1 MKGLFEER
9 IAYKPFEYPEYYTEG
24 WLKQAQAF
32 WLHTE
37 IPMQSDVKDWKENLK
52 PHEKNLVGNILLG
65 FAQTECAVSDYWTGM
80 VTQWFPKHEIRQMAM
95 MFGSQE
101 TIHATAYSYLNETL
115 GLEDFEAFLHE
126 PATANK
132 FELLMQAGSNHTPE
146 ILGGI
151 GAESDIAREE
161 VARSLAIFSAFAEGV
176 SLYSSFAVLY
186 SFQLRNLLKGI
197 GQQMKWS
204 VRDESL
210 HSRMG
215 CYLFNH
221 MCQEYPELR
230 NQSKDA
236 IINAAKLI
244 VELEEKFIDKMFEG
258 GDLENLKAK
267 DLKNFIRARANEKLE
282 ELGYL
287 GSFEYD
293 KESASNLDWFY
304 HLTGGHTHTDF
315 FAMRSTDYSKAGE
328 DDDWDDLEFT
338 TSDFIGSNGNSTKT
352 AEINYHTLNK

>member
-1 MKGLFEER
+1 MALFEER
-9 IAYKPFEYPEYYTEG
+9 VPFKPFEYPEYYNEG

-37 IPMQSDVKDWKENLK
+37 IAMQGDVKDWKENLN
-52 PHEKNLVGNILLG
+52 PAEKNLVGNILLG

-80 VTQWFPKHEIRQMAM
+80 VTKWFPKHEIRQMSM

-101 TIHATAYSYLNETL
+101 TIHAVAYSYLNETL

-126 PATANK
+126 PATADK
-132 FELLMQAGSNHTPE
+132 FDLLMNTSADYTHDDLAKDTK
-146 ILGGI
+146 
-151 GAESDIAREE
+151 ARQE

-186 SFQLRNLLKGI
+186 SFQMRNLLKGV

-215 CYLFNH
+215 CQLFNH
-221 MCQEYPELR
+221 MCEEYPELR
-230 NQSKDA
+230 KQSEES
-236 IINAAKLI
+236 IVEAAKLI
-244 VELEEKFIDKMFEG
+244 VELEEKFIDKMFEM
-258 GDLENLKAK
+258 GDLENLKAS
-267 DLKNFIRARANEKLE
+267 DLKEFIKQRTNDKLR
-282 ELGYL
+282 ELGY
-287 GSFEYD
+287 GEVFVVNQEQ
-293 KESASNLDWFY
+293 ASNLDWFY

-315 FAMRSTDYSKAGE
+315 FSIRPTDYSKAGE
-328 DDDWDDLEFT
+328 DDNWDDMF
-338 TSDFIGSNGNSTKT
+338 
-352 AEINYHTLNK
+352 